1 MGSFHK
7 KKGFW
12 FIGRNSPK
20 SYGMSIASQ
29 HSRGGGFKPGY
40 FFVNSVTVGVS
51 KVFKNK
57 SSLLV
62 VIYFVEVCTESW
74 MHAAAFN
81 GYFQGKHQIRVPFG
95 GGDSHLLLHS
105 LDHRGIYPP
114 HSTLTSKRVKKK
126 YGNCVHIVCS
136 WHILD
141 CGFKDNWNLC
151 CKFTYLTH
159 SALLDCC

>member
-1 MGSFHK
+1 MTFLSQKMVKMGSFHK

-57 SSLLV
+57 SSLSV
-62 VIYFVEVCTESW
+62 VIYFVEICTES
-74 MHAAAFN
+74 
-81 GYFQGKHQIRVPFG
+81 
-95 GGDSHLLLHS
+95 
-105 LDHRGIYPP
+105 
-114 HSTLTSKRVKKK
+114 
-126 YGNCVHIVCS
+126 
-136 WHILD
+136 
-141 CGFKDNWNLC
+141 
-151 CKFTYLTH
+151 
-159 SALLDCC
+159 